1 MQATVSSEDAG
12 TPLHKFVRR
21 NFSTLVPSRS
31 QTHVAFKAG
40 QILVNGAA
48 AAEGLRL
55 REGDVVSIART
66 AAHVAHARSNN
77 VGVRAVH
84 CDASVVVVWK
94 SAGVSMDPRSAV
106 FSDAVRDRANL
117 APGSDLHPLLD
128 LDKAVSGLVVL
139 SNHNP
144 SSIQSTVNS
153 LETTY
158 RCIVHG
164 RVGSAEGLTE
174 GSEYAI
180 EVPIRGTLCSTLFRI
195 ISFTSTRNSPDGW
208 LTTLDATPVG
218 GFVHKQ
224 VMTHLYSSDH
234 PVIGNSRMTKQ
245 HRTCRDK
252 GIFCSLIKLSF
263 SHPVT
268 GDTLSFTESEP
279 SKFEALRL
287 KEAKFS
293 ERKVAE
299 IEAATQSLTA
309 KRFKSNEY
317 PGTESAGNKSADG
330 DDEEEDE
337 DAHGQSQSSFKN
349 AAYIRCS
356 QEFRG
361 LVFKVSPAVMIP
373 RASSGILVES
383 AVAVFLESNSVV
395 PKSITIL
402 DMGTGSGSLL
412 ISTVA
417 HLEAS
422 LLKNGVSQTD
432 CVSGIALDAS
442 SEALSVARQNLDAHG
457 LLSRVRIHLGTFGSV
472 CEVFSNVT
480 ASNPVQIVLCNPPYL
495 SPRIKKV
502 TSIDAS
508 LLNEEPAVALFS
520 GDTGLEAYQE
530 IMGGIRLADD
540 QFGYKGFAKNCV
552 LVLEIGHGCSERVK
566 KIFVDGICSVELELS
581 GRCWD
586 FVAFKRDHRKLER
599 CLIFRKL

>member
-1 MQATVSSEDAG
+1 MQTTVSAEDAA

-21 NFSTLVPSRS
+21 HFSVLVPSRS

-40 QILVNGAA
+40 QILVNGAP

-55 REGDVVSIART
+55 RAGDVVSIART

-84 CDASVVVVWK
+84 CDARVVVVWK
-94 SAGVSMDPRSAV
+94 SAGVSMDPRSAI

-117 APGSDLHPLLD
+117 APGSELYPLLE

-139 SNHNP
+139 STHNP
-144 SSIQSTVNS
+144 SSIPSTVNS
-153 LETTY
+153 LESTY

-164 RVGSAEGLTE
+164 RVGSAEGLIE
-174 GSEYAI
+174 GSEYAV
-180 EVPIRGTLCSTLFRI
+180 EFPIRGTLCSTLFRI
-195 ISFTSTRNSPDGW
+195 VSFTSTRNSPDGW

-263 SHPVT
+263 NHPDT
-268 GDTLSFTESEP
+268 GETLSFIESEP

-293 ERKVAE
+293 ERKLAE
-299 IEAATQSLTA
+299 IEEATQSLTT
-309 KRFKSNEY
+309 KRFKSNEF
-317 PGTESAGNKSADG
+317 PETEAAGTNNAD
-330 DDEEEDE
+330 DDED
-337 DAHGQSQSSFKN
+337 DDTPGQSGFKN
-349 AAYIRCS
+349 AAYIRGS

-361 LVFKVSPAVMIP
+361 LLFKVSPAVMIP

-383 AVAVFLESNSVV
+383 AVFALLEKYSGLQ
-395 PKSITIL
+395 KAITIL

-412 ISTVA
+412 ISTVV

-422 LLKNGVSQTD
+422 LLKNGMTQTD
-432 CVSGIALDAS
+432 LSGIALDAS
-442 SEALSVARQNLDAHG
+442 SEALAVTRENLDAHG
-457 LLSRVRIHLGTFGSV
+457 LSSRVKIHFGTFGSV
-472 CEVFSNVT
+472 SNVFSNAT
-480 ASNPVQIVLCNPPYL
+480 ASKPVQIILCNPPYL

-530 IMGGIRLADD
+530 IMGGIRLADG
-540 QFGYKGFAKNCV
+540 QFGYKGFSKHCV

-566 KIFVDGICSVELELS
+566 KIFVDGICSVELEQES
-581 GRCWD
+581 GRRWE
-586 FVAFKRDHRKLER
+586 FVELKRDHRKLER